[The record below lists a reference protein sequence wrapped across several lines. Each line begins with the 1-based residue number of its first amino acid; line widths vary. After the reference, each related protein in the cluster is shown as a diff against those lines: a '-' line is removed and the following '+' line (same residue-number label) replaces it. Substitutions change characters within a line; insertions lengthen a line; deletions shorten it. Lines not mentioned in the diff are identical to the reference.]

1 MGIEIEK
8 KFLVKNNSWKKVE
21 GIYYLQGYLTTEG
34 VTVRARI
41 VKDLAW
47 LTIKGKGAG
56 AVRPEFEYE
65 IPVEDARFILEN
77 LCQKP
82 LIEKH
87 RYFVED
93 EGLVWEVD
101 EFHGE
106 NEGLVVAEL
115 ELESENVEIV
125 KPEWVGDEVTHDRRY
140 ANASLVKN
148 PYNNW

>member
-8 KFLVKNNSWKKVE
+8 KFLVKNNTWKQ
-21 GIYYLQGYLTTEG
+21 GDGLYYLQGYLCTEG

-65 IPVEDARFILEN
+65 IPLEDAQFILEN

-87 RYFVED
+87 RYFIED

-115 ELESENVEIV
+115 ELESENIEIK
-125 KPEWVGDEVTHDRRY
+125 KPQWVGEEVTYDRRY
-140 ANASLVKN
+140 ANANLVSHPFKN
-148 PYNNW
+148 W